1 MEEVGGR
8 SVYGGGGGSGGG
20 RGEGEEEDRA
30 SVSMRAWMAREWG
43 VVAADGVTLP
53 VGGVWDTSR
62 PSDVEAWRCVYL

>member
-8 SVYGGGGGSGGG
+8 SVYGGGGG
-20 RGEGEEEDRA
+20 EGEEEDRA
-30 SVSMRAWMAREWG
+30 SVSLRAWMAREWG